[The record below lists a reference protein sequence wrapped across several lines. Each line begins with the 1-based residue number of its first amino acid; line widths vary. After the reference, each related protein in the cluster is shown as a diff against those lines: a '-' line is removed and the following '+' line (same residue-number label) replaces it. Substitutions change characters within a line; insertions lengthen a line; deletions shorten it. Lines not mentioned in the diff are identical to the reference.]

1 MINKKALF
9 KNIAIFTG
17 KLLCWSLFLIL
28 WNFQEHLF
36 WKTSGNSCFWYCHH
50 KSFNSLA
57 SHWVLAIELGWL
69 RLSKGEHMEA
79 IYSILISLSS
89 LTFQVVWKSHLIV
102 LSFGFIFHRQG
113 VFIGHKGKGE
123 NHLYSSLQTFW
134 YWQFR
139 IWNDNLIS

>member
-1 MINKKALF
+1 MLE
-9 KNIAIFTG
+9 
-17 KLLCWSLFLIL
+17 SLFNIVKFSRTPIL
-28 WNFQEHLF
+28 ENIWEQLL
-36 WKTSGNSCFWYCHH
+36 WYCHH

-69 RLSKGEHMEA
+69 RLSKGEHIEA